1 VAKWEATPISANLR
15 TAGNGNTGVI
25 WLTGSDANDCSD
37 SYLKTLVVL
46 TAMTSFVALAQ
57 ANQQAPEVSQR
68 FVLVRLTI
76 FR

>member
-1 VAKWEATPISANLR
+1 VAKWEVTPISADLR
-15 TAGNGNTGVI
+15 TAGNTGVI

-68 FVLVRLTI
+68 FVLVRLTT